1 MNRWAN
7 SNTLIVSATRCI
19 VKIVLKLYQNAGN
32 MIELKIKTWK
42 FKIIELLSVSLFLKN
57 TIAATISG
65 SDFCHH

>member
-32 MIELKIKTWK
+32 MIELKI
-42 FKIIELLSVSLFLKN
+42 
-57 TIAATISG
+57 
-65 SDFCHH
+65 